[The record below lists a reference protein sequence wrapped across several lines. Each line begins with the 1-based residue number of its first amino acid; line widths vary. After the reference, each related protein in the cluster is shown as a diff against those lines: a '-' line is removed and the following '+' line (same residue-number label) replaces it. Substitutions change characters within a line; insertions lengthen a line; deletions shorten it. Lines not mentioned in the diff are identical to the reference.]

1 MKEILLTPQGKKELE
16 QRLGELKNELIP
28 QVVERIKIAK
38 EQGDLSENAEY
49 KAARERQA
57 QLNATATRLQDEI
70 DRCQIFD
77 PTTVTTA
84 RVSFGTTVYLETPE
98 GTTEEYT
105 ILGPWESDPD
115 NNIISYMSPLGN
127 AIFNSKKGE
136 KLSFVINEEKYNYIV
151 KDIKI
156 ANI

>member
-1 MKEILLTPQGKKELE
+1 MYDIKKAQLEHIVQVDIPANAKEI
-16 QRLGELKNELIP
+16 GEA
-28 QVVERIKIAK
+28 IAL
-38 EQGDLSENAEY
+38 GDLSENAEY

-98 GTTEEYT
+98 GKTEEYT

-115 NNIISYMSPLGN
+115 NKIISYMSPFGS

-136 KLSFVINEEKYNYIV
+136 TVSFKINDEERKYII
-151 KDIKI
+151 KDIKV
-156 ANI
+156 ANF